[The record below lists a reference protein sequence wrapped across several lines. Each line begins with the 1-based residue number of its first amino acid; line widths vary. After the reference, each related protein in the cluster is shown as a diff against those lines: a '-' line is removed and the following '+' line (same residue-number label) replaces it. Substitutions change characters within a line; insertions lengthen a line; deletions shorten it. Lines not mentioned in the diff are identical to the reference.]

1 MVKDRDTWYASWK
14 FSDSYPAGFYGDMA
28 PYYDTKA
35 SALRLAKNRG
45 VHDEDMP
52 QDGTHLEIPA
62 GTVTRTLKAKECYH
76 DFYYVFIERVGWVWF
91 GSMEDLCAFLS
102 KGTLAPL
109 DGFIEDEVR
118 SVDDWLGS
126 SPKKYLRDEDA
137 SDEKLFAQAL
147 LNPKKFYSFMK
158 DRALEDLANHDENL
172 SYFYADYIKK
182 HLREYLEKLRI
193 AILKKYKMT
202 SMKESVEEKPALI
215 LCDHCF
221 RGIRSRGED
230 LTEDEYVEI
239 DEDEDEFAT
248 CDWCGETFEAT
259 ELKAYRA
266 YPKPKTKKIDITF
279 EGIDSWH
286 RPVFVDLKTKKRYG
300 SVYMLFSYDA
310 IEDDVLAKI
319 APFDLCYFGNRFDCE
334 PMGSP
339 AEGLNIVRKD

>member
-1 MVKDRDTWYASWK
+1 MGTNALFMAKDRDTWYASWK

-35 SALRLAKNRG
+35 TALRLAKNRG

-52 QDGTHLEIPA
+52 RDGIHLEIPA
-62 GTVTRTLKAKECYH
+62 GTVTRTLKAKEYYH

-109 DGFIEDEVR
+109 DDFIEDEVR

-126 SPKKYLRDEDA
+126 SPKEYLRDEDD
-137 SDEKLFAQAL
+137 SDEKLFVQAL

-158 DRALEDLANHDENL
+158 DRVLEDLADHDENL

-182 HLREYLEKLRI
+182 HLREYLEKFRI

-202 SMKESVEEKPALI
+202 SMKES
-215 LCDHCF
+215 
-221 RGIRSRGED
+221 
-230 LTEDEYVEI
+230 
-239 DEDEDEFAT
+239 
-248 CDWCGETFEAT
+248 ETFEAT
-259 ELKAYRA
+259 
-266 YPKPKTKKIDITF
+266 KPKMKKIDITF
-279 EGIDSWH
+279 EGIDSWN

-300 SVYMLFSYDA
+300 SVDRLFSYDA
-310 IEDDVLAKI
+310 TEDDVLAKI
-319 APFDLCYFGNRFDCE
+319 TPFDLCYFGNRFDCE

-339 AEGLNIVRKD
+339 AEGLNIVRS